1 MYLCIL
7 YRWEKVDFP
16 LSARKKPREFIVIMV
31 TKVGVMYC
39 LLLSIWVCEI
49 NLKNIYVNV
58 KYIGRNLPVLNLSFP
73 VLKKVPFR
81 N

>member
-1 MYLCIL
+1 MP
-7 YRWEKVDFP
+7 EKI
-16 LSARKKPREFIVIMV
+16 PREFIVIRV
-31 TKVGVMYC
+31 TKFEVMYC